1 MQNPFKG
8 SLGIDFYTSRSTI
21 KWVIAVVAVVI
32 GVGSIV
38 VTNNLVSTLKERERE
53 NMNLWAKAVEYS
65 SVADASALTFITS
78 NIITPDNSLPVILYD
93 SIAQDIFFTRNL
105 NIDSLQSRE
114 KIKQQQLRL
123 MDKMAAENAPFKII
137 NRDPVT
143 GEVTRIQYVYYRNSR
158 LLRELSAYPYIQ
170 LTVIAIFGF
179 IAYLAFNYSRKSEQ
193 NRVWV
198 GLAKETAHQLGTP
211 LSSLMAWVEYLQ
223 TIPEME
229 ERTDIVKELQKD
241 VHRLEMI
248 TSRFSN
254 IGSEPVL
261 KPENVLDAVSNIIA
275 YLKPRVSSKVSF
287 EVKAEEPELAA
298 QMNRPLFE
306 WVVENI
312 VKNGIDAMSGIGSI
326 IITIGQDTDKMVYID
341 IADNGKGIAKGKSK
355 EVFKP
360 GFTTKKRGWGLGLTL
375 VKRIIE
381 NYHAGR
387 IFVKSSQ
394 VDVGTVF
401 RIVLGQ

>member
-8 SLGIDFYTSRSTI
+8 SLSIDFYTNQATI
-21 KWVIAVVAVVI
+21 KWFILVVAVVI
-32 GVGSIV
+32 GGGSIIY
-38 VTNNLVSTLKERERE
+38 TNNLVNRLKKGEQEKIQ
-53 NMNLWAKAVEYS
+53 LWARGVEFL
-65 SVADASALTFITS
+65 AQAGLEDPDAFTFITT
-78 NIITPDNSLPVILYD
+78 NIITPENTLPVILVD
-93 SIAQDIFFTRNL
+93 SASNRILDYRNVEV
-105 NIDSLQSRE
+105 DDE
-114 KIKQQQLRL
+114 DEDKADATLRRVL
-123 MDKMAAENAPFKII
+123 KKMQTENSPVPI
-137 NRDPVT
+137 NAGPAGT
-143 GEVTRIQYVYYRNSR
+143 QYAYYRNSY
-158 LLRELSAYPYIQ
+158 LLRQLSAYPYIQ

-179 IAYLAFNYSRKSEQ
+179 IAYLAFSYSRTSEQ

-229 ERTDIVKELQKD
+229 GRTDIVTELQKD

-261 KPENVLDAVSNIIA
+261 KDENVLAAVNNTVT

-287 EVKAEEPELAA
+287 EVEADAPELTAK
-298 QMNRPLFE
+298 MNKPLFE

-312 VKNGIDAMSGIGSI
+312 VKNGIDAMSGIGRI
-326 IITIGQDTDKMVYID
+326 RITIGQDSERAVFID
-341 IADNGKGIAKGKSK
+341 IEDNGKGIAKGKTK

-375 VKRIIE
+375 VQRIVE
-381 NYHAGR
+381 NYHSGR

-401 RIVLGQ
+401 RIILTC

>member
-8 SLGIDFYTSRSTI
+8 SLGIDFYTRQSTI

-32 GVGSIV
+32 GITSIV
-38 VTNNLVSTLKERERE
+38 VTNNLVGTLKERERE

-65 SVADASALTFITS
+65 GQADASALTFITS

-93 SIAQDIFFTRNL
+93 SLEQRIFFTRNL
-105 NIDSLQSRE
+105 NIDQSQSAE
-114 KIKQQQLRL
+114 DIWQEELRL
-123 MDKMAAENAPFKII
+123 MDKMASENRPFRVI

-143 GEVTRIQYVYYRNSR
+143 DEITRVQYVYYRNSR

-170 LTVIAIFGF
+170 LTVIGIFGF
-179 IAYLAFNYSRKSEQ
+179 IAYLAFNFSRKSEQ

-261 KPENVLDAVSNIIA
+261 KPENVLNAVSNIIA